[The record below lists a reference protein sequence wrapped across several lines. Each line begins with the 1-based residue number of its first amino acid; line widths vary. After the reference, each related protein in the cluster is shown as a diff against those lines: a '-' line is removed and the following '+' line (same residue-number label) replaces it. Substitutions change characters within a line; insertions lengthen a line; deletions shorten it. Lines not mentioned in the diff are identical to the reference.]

1 MIQKPVLDVL
11 SGQSL
16 PTPPIW
22 LMRQAGRYLPEYREV
37 RAKQPDFISFC
48 LNPEAAAEV
57 TLQPIR
63 RYGFDASIVFADI
76 LLIPHAMGQK
86 VWFEPGEGPKLEPVI
101 PGHTDH
107 LGLDHITDRLGP
119 VGETLQR
126 VREGLPDR
134 RTAGK
139 RDPSPGLTVKA
150 WLACW
155 TSLQTPAS
163 NTWLCRLKRG
173 LRSSNCLSPGQK
185 DYRNLF
191 LKSLLFVRL
200 NGSQTG

>member
-126 VREGLPDR
+126 VREGLPDSCTLIGFAGSPWTQRKSGGSSRGRSCSSTMTTFVASRSISFGRVRSRVR
-134 RTAGK
+134 RHRAGD
-139 RDPSPGLTVKA
+139 RA
-150 WLACW
+150 
-155 TSLQTPAS
+155 
-163 NTWLCRLKRG
+163 
-173 LRSSNCLSPGQK
+173 
-185 DYRNLF
+185 
-191 LKSLLFVRL
+191 
-200 NGSQTG
+200 